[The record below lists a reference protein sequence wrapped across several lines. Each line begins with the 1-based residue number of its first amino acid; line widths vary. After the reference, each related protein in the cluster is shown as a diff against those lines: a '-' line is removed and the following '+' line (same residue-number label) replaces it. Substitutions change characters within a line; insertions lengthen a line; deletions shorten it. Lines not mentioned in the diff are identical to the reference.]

1 MSSPHS
7 PPPEGFGPILRS
19 SPVLEA
25 LGGFMSRGEGA
36 DLEIG
41 LWVGPNHLN
50 ARGGLHG
57 GVIATILDVATG
69 YMLVA
74 RSGGKR
80 RVTARLTVDYRSGAK
95 LGEWLQVLLDR
106 TEEDGRKTLAYAR
119 LMSGER
125 VVADASVLFIDAAPA
140 KD

>member
-25 LGGFMSRGEGA
+25 LGGFMSRGEGVH
-36 DLEIG
+36 LEIG
-41 LWVGPNHLN
+41 LWVGANHLN

-57 GVIATILDVATG
+57 GVIATLLDVATG

-95 LGEWLQVLLDR
+95 PGEWLQVLLDR

-125 VVADASVLFIDAAPA
+125 VVAEASILFIDAAPA